1 MKNDY
6 VMLFLLGAGIVWF
19 IISNIRMYRF
29 LRSAVQSKAVR
40 TGLGC
45 CFLNIGYHQCSHAPC
60 FNGILGR

>member
-1 MKNDY
+1 MDDY
-6 VMLFLLGAGIVWF
+6 QRVLFLLGIVVVRF
-19 IISNIRMYRF
+19 ITSNIRIYRF